1 MSTFASKLNKPT
13 FNVDTT
19 DFNYIKL
26 ADLYNSKENG
36 GKDVIH
42 TIDGVFINESQYG
55 DNPVIISKEHKALIN
70 LPKHTAGSIKLIL
83 ADPNLVQVIKDGKA
97 GFTIYTYE
105 SHNRECYSI
114 NYVDL

>member
-19 DFNYIKL
+19 DFNFMKL
-26 ADLYNSKENG
+26 ADLYKSKKHG
-36 GKDVIH
+36 GKDTIHVIN
-42 TIDGVFINESQYG
+42 GVFINESQYG
-55 DNPVIISKEHKALIN
+55 LNPVIISEPYKALIN
-70 LPKHTAGSIKLIL
+70 LPKHTAGAIKQILDDPELIQ
-83 ADPNLVQVIKDGKA
+83 AIKDGKA

-114 NYVDL
+114 NFVDL